1 MKKIRLN
8 YLKNEPRKEKST
20 RAIIITTKKKRI
32 QTRCKLPPNNSNDG
46 VTEPL
51 KVTTHYLEIK
61 NYKNIGVQNEQEK
74 DERLYLNNSFNGD
87 KLGGLVIILGENNTG
102 KSNLL
107 KALGCFSEHVNE
119 FKKNC
124 TPNYLGFKDAIT
136 QLGLCAEEKSGKYQ
150 NNVFKAN
157 IEIKNDEVLYS
168 LTPTTEQL
176 KSVCF
181 ALLNSLGGLEA
192 NTKTDFIN
200 KLNRT
205 NNEDSLLK
213 LFNEIDQLLS
223 NEKVVIKVKKQFQKD
238 LSDCKTKLKQEL
250 EQITN
255 KWNGY
260 LRLDITKIGEI
271 IDNIVNKE
279 TTLEY
284 MQSYLEQFRELVKGC
299 VDRYNRNNW
308 NHINYPNFPTID
320 LEEPILKNPVLK
332 DYPLEKYADVKHFLH
347 SKLGQVFYYKPTKSF
362 EAEDLMTTSDDLTQS
377 EFFEL
382 LFNAI
387 DQNAFKE
394 IKEAYNA
401 YTEKKQRGYLN
412 QAERKYE
419 KLINEKVSK
428 HFNQMYFQNKNED
441 FYYEFD
447 FKLDSQEISLSLFK
461 RSKEEKEEVL
471 VLDHQ
476 SEGFRWYFDLFFNL
490 LCSSHLKPN
499 SIVIIDEGFSKLS
512 APTCIE
518 CHNFLKKLGQDKGI
532 TFVISTHN
540 LYFANL
546 DYLDELKFL
555 KVNKDLRSV
564 SVNQFTSR
572 DLNDS
577 TPSKV
582 IKKLICANH
591 KTLNENDRL
600 LFVEGI
606 SDYNYLSAFKLL
618 YEQEKKT
625 SLDMAFLNIVFLPV
639 NGLGNDDLE
648 ESKKP
653 QMKQILETLVQ
664 EEPNTTLLVDGDT
677 RGDACEELNKELKN
691 KLNILK
697 LNDCDDSFKNFKNIE
712 DCFSQKDKIKLD
724 LKNKSFRSHRL
735 YKHFKK

>member
-1 MKKIRLN
+1 M
-8 YLKNEPRKEKST
+8 
-20 RAIIITTKKKRI
+20 
-32 QTRCKLPPNNSNDG
+32 
-46 VTEPL
+46 
-51 KVTTHYLEIK
+51 
-61 NYKNIGVQNEQEK
+61 
-74 DERLYLNNSFNGD
+74 
-87 KLGGLVIILGENNTG
+87 GGLVIILGENNTG

-136 QLGLCAEEKSGKYQ
+136 KLGLCAEEKSGKNK

-157 IEIKNDEVLYS
+157 IEIKNDEVSYS

-320 LEEPILKNPVLK
+320 LEEPILKNPTLGSHVDYENMESVLK

-362 EAEDLMTTSDDLTQS
+362 EAEDLMTTPDDLTQS

-412 QAERKYE
+412 QAEKKYE

-618 YEQEKKT
+618 YEQEKKI
-625 SLDMAFLNIVFLPV
+625 SLDMAFLNIVFLPI
-639 NGLGNDDLE
+639 NGLGNDDLK

-653 QMKQILETLVQ
+653 QMKQILETLAE
-664 EEPNTTLLVDGDT
+664 EEPNATLLVDGDT
-677 RGDACEELNKELKN
+677 RGKACEELNKELKN

-724 LKNKSFRSHRL
+724 LKNKSSRSHTAYTSALKNDLLLNPNLVEAERKFL
-735 YKHFKK
+735 QAFKMALP